1 MTNNSCSSV
10 MKAELTTIQYIST
23 NEDLEF
29 KMHLTES
36 IALLLD
42 FSKRENL
49 GVKSVDSFVTKVVL
63 YKTKTDF
70 DKMLSASPGWPKNT
84 LVPKTYVGVG
94 EAKTF
99 HVVSW
104 DAYKEI
110 HPSDSIDDYKKLLVH
125 ELAHLLHIA
134 VLDGKE
140 DEMGPTWF
148 FEGFACY
155 AAGQY
160 PAANLPQKEE
170 LRQIFKESN
179 RGNYQKYSAIF
190 HLLSKRI
197 STKELLTKARTPDG
211 IESIEQLVLDDSRER

>member
-1 MTNNSCSSV
+1 MTNSSCSSLLKTEV
-10 MKAELTTIQYIST
+10 PTIQYIST
-23 NEDLEF
+23 SDDRDF
-29 KMHLTES
+29 KKHLTES
-36 IALLLD
+36 ISVLLD

-63 YKTKTDF
+63 YKTKADF
-70 DKMLSASPGWPKNT
+70 DNMVSTSPGWPKNT
-84 LVPKTYVGVG
+84 PVPKTYVGVG
-94 EAKTF
+94 ETKTL

-134 VLDGKE
+134 VVDGRE

-155 AAGQY
+155 VAGQY
-160 PAANLPQKEE
+160 PDSVITAKEE
-170 LRQIFKESN
+170 LRMIFKESS
-179 RGNYQKYSAIF
+179 RGSYQTHSAIF
-190 HLLSKRI
+190 RKLASRMSI
-197 STKELLTKARTPDG
+197 KELLTKARTL
-211 IESIEQLVLDDSRER
+211 ESAKMIEQLALDSYDN